1 MSENSLELNQ
11 KIEKLKADYGV
22 WLATKLDILLADRV
36 LLVERTASAEQV
48 EEMESL
54 IHELA
59 GTGAMFGFEKVT
71 KSARTL
77 KTRMEE
83 RQPGDDIARLV
94 PLLDNVIAI
103 IRAGTGRNQ

>member
-1 MSENSLELNQ
+1 MSENSPELNQ

-22 WLATKLDILLADRV
+22 WLAGKLDILLADRM
-36 LLVERTASAEQV
+36 LLVDRTASAAQV

-59 GTGAMFGFEKVT
+59 GTGSMFGFEKVT
-71 KSARTL
+71 KSARIL
-77 KTRMEE
+77 KARMEG

-103 IRAGTGRNQ
+103 IRDGIAKD